1 MWIQRAARV
10 SAGNAWRIALVLA
23 GLLAASLVYGEIG
36 GTVGAEIAL
45 AIFLVVL
52 VVAWP
57 RPRARLSGRTVRWGG
72 RRRRIS
78 ELESEL
84 AYVRS
89 GLDGLAG
96 EREELRVEL
105 REREA
110 AQREHEAEA
119 ASRAAV
125 AAGQLAEARG
135 QLAAV
140 ERARAAEL
148 ERLGDE
154 LRVRTRAVTALERAL
169 EVEVAARVRAEEQL
183 ASAGARISGVLADDP
198 GPHLVLVARADGYRL
213 VARDGPAPLPGA
225 VVELPGAGVFTVS
238 KLGRS
243 PLPGDSRR
251 CACLG
256 RPVGPGGVEAG

>member
-36 GTVGAEIAL
+36 GSVGAEIAL

-57 RPRARLSGRTVRWGG
+57 RPRAGLSGRTVPWRR

-84 AYVRS
+84 AYGRS
-89 GLDGLAG
+89 GLDELAG
-96 EREELRVEL
+96 EREERQGEL

-110 AQREHEAEA
+110 AQRELEAEA
-119 ASRAAV
+119 ASRAAA

-140 ERARAAEL
+140 ERARAAEV
-148 ERLGDE
+148 ERLCDE

-169 EVEVAARVRAEEQL
+169 EVEVAARVRAEAQL
-183 ASAGARISGVLADDP
+183 ASAEARIAGAPPDDS
-198 GPHLVLVARADGYRL
+198 GPHLALVARAGGYRL

-225 VVELPGAGVFTVS
+225 AVELPGAGVFTVS

-256 RPVGPGGVEAG
+256 RPIGPGGGEAG